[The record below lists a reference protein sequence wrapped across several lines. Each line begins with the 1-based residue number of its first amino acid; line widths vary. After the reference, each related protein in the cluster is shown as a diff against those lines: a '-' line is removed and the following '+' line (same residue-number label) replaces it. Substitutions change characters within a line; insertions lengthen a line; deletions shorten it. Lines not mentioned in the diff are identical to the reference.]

1 MSVSSRLYIN
11 ILEWRYNVNEIK
23 IFENSTFGKVRTVE
37 MNGELYFVGKDVAR
51 ILGYENQNRDIT
63 RHVDVEDRIM
73 LDTETQYQ
81 NGIEFDYKLLG
92 QRGGW
97 LINES
102 GLYSLILS
110 SKLPKAKEFKRW
122 VTSEILP
129 SIRRHGA
136 YMTDDILAKTIEN
149 PDFLISLL
157 NDMKQEKEKR
167 KALEEKVQ
175 QDKPKVLFAECV
187 EASKTSILVGDLA
200 KLLKQNGVEIG
211 QKRLFA
217 WLRDNGYLMRG
228 NSGSYNMPTQR
239 SMEMGLFEVKEHVIN
254 NPDGSIRVTKT
265 PKVTGKGQRY
275 FVNKFLGNKEEM

>member
-1 MSVSSRLYIN
+1 M
-11 ILEWRYNVNEIK
+11 EEIK
-23 IFENSTFGKVRTVE
+23 IFESDDFGTVKTADD
-37 MNGELYFVGKDVAR
+37 GKGNILFCGLDIAKS
-51 ILGYENQNRDIT
+51 LGYSNPRKAISDHCKKDGVTKRYIIDSLGRKQ
-63 RHVDVEDRIM
+63 
-73 LDTETQYQ
+73 ETSFISEGNVYRLIARSKMPQA
-81 NGIEFDYKLLG
+81 EKFEKWVFD
-92 QRGGW
+92 
-97 LINES
+97 
-102 GLYSLILS
+102 
-110 SKLPKAKEFKRW
+110 
-122 VTSEILP
+122 EILP

-149 PDFLISLL
+149 PDFLINLL

-167 KALEEKVQ
+167 KELEEKVQ

-217 WLRDNGYLMRG
+217 WLRDNGFLMRG
-228 NSGSYNMPTQR
+228 DSGSYNMPTQR

-275 FVNKFLGNKEEM
+275 FVNKFLGNKEEK